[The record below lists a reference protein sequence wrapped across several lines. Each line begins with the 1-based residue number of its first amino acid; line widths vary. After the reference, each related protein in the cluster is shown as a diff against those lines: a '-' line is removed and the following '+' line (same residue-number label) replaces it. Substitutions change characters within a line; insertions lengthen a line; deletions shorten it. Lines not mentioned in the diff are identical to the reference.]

1 MLSPCFKAFP
11 IPPPFYALLSLCLR
25 MTTITFDEF
34 KKVELRTAR
43 VKAVEDVPGSEKLY
57 KITLDVG
64 GEERVVLGGL
74 KPYYTKEEL
83 MGKTVIMVYNL
94 QPKKMFGMESQGMLL
109 AVEKDGVVSLL
120 TTDKDMPSGLK
131 VW

>member
-1 MLSPCFKAFP
+1 MA
-11 IPPPFYALLSLCLR
+11 
-25 MTTITFDEF
+25 ITYEEF
-34 KKVELRTAR
+34 KKVDLRTAK
-43 VKAVEDVPGSEKLY
+43 VKKVEDVEGAEKLY

-64 GEERVVLGGL
+64 GEERIVLGGL

-83 MGKTVIMVYNL
+83 EGKTVIIVYNL

-109 AVEKDGVVSLL
+109 AVEKDGIVSLL
-120 TTDKDMPSGLK
+120 TTDKEMPSGLR